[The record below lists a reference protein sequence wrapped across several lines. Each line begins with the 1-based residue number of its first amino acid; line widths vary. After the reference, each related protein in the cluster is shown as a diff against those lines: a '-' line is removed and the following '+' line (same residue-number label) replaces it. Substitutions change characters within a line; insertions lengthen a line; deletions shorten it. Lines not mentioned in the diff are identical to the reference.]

1 MRPFQRFGASPKRRI
16 SPQAEP
22 LEHRTLLSG
31 GSAGTQSTGA
41 PAPQVV
47 VIQVPST
54 YVSQQADQL
63 DVTLVRSAAA
73 GASRSLG
80 PLTINLWAAPGLP
93 PSGTEPVNDIAIAQ
107 LIPVSEPVT
116 FQGGVTTDTV
126 VVPID
131 YSAGVNSGLVP
142 VQLSVTSSSRRV
154 HGSDAT
160 IYLANSLDAVP
171 PSIVAVQRV
180 AGGIAVTFSKP
191 MDPATVENK
200 HNYAVKFTP
209 SQQFSLEDLTG
220 VGLVQTL
227 NNTKTPIGLR
237 RATYNAAT
245 NTVTLVPNEQ
255 LGSAGSYTVS
265 NPSSLL
271 AKRNRPKKAVA
282 LTDLQGNP
290 LDEGGIANGVFSI
303 TISKGNP
310 YAAATPVLSD
320 GS

>member
-1 MRPFQRFGASPKRRI
+1 MRPFHRFVSSASRRI
-16 SPQAEP
+16 SPQAER

-31 GSAGTQSTGA
+31 A

-47 VIQVPST
+47 AVQVPSA
-54 YVSQQADQL
+54 YVSQQAQQL
-63 DVTLVRSAAA
+63 DVTLVRSAAS
-73 GASRSLG
+73 GNSRSLG
-80 PLTINLWAAPGLP
+80 PLTIDFSASPGTLP
-93 PSGTEPVNDIAIAQ
+93 LADLPVNNLATVQFA
-107 LIPVSEPVT
+107 PVNESVT
-116 FQGGVTTDTV
+116 FPAGVTTATV

-131 YSAGVNSGLVP
+131 YSAGVNTALVP

-154 HGSDAT
+154 HGSDQT
-160 IYLANSLDAVP
+160 IYLANSPDAVP
-171 PSIVAVQRV
+171 PSIVAVGRV
-180 AGGIAVTFSKP
+180 QGGIAVTFSKP
-191 MDPATVENK
+191 MDPATVENI

-209 SQQFSLEDLTG
+209 SQQFSLADLTG

-227 NNTKTPIGLR
+227 NKTKTPIGLR
-237 RATYNAAT
+237 RASYNAAT

-290 LDEGGIANGVFSI
+290 LEQGASASGVFSI

-310 YAAATPVLSD
+310 YAAATPVLWD